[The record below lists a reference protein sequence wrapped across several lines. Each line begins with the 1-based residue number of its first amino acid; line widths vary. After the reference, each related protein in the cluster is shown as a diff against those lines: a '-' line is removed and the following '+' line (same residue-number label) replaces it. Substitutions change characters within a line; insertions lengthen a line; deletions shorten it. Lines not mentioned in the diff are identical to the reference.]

1 MVGVCARLLVFLP
14 LVAFTL
20 GCGSSSKPAAVSTGA
35 APPPPPPPSAAST
48 PLRATFRALD
58 HRPKVDT
65 PWRYVVGAAPNDANG
80 RPITSLVH
88 VRVRVR
94 GVWLEFGSNRFT
106 GAYQDQVS
114 WPPSARGKLL
124 IFEATVAQGTRLKTF
139 RFWLRPR

>member
-1 MVGVCARLLVFLP
+1 MVGVHVRLLVLLP
-14 LVAFTL
+14 LLAIAL
-20 GCGSSSKPAAVSTGA
+20 GCGSSSKRAAVSTGA
-35 APPPPPPPSAAST
+35 APPPPPPAAT
-48 PLRATFRALD
+48 NRALRATFRALD

-65 PWRYVVGAAPNDANG
+65 PWRYVVGATPNDADG
-80 RPITSLVH
+80 RPITSVVH
-88 VRVRVR
+88 VRVRVN
-94 GVWLEFGSNRFT
+94 GVWLEFGSNSFT

>member
-1 MVGVCARLLVFLP
+1 MVGVRARLLVLLP
-14 LVAFTL
+14 LAALAL
-20 GCGSSSKPAAVSTGA
+20 GCGSSSKRAVVSTGA
-35 APPPPPPPSAAST
+35 APPPPQPPAAAGT

-65 PWRYVVGAAPNDANG
+65 PWRYVVGAAPTDANG
-80 RPITSLVH
+80 TPITSLLH
-88 VRVRVR
+88 VRVRVN

-124 IFEATVAQGTRLKTF
+124 IFEATVEQGTRLKKF

>member
-20 GCGSSSKPAAVSTGA
+20 GCGSSSKPAAV
-35 APPPPPPPSAAST
+35 
-48 PLRATFRALD
+48 
-58 HRPKVDT
+58 
-65 PWRYVVGAAPNDANG
+65 NDANG

>member
-1 MVGVCARLLVFLP
+1 MVGVRARLLVFLP
-14 LVAFTL
+14 LVAVAL
-20 GCGSSSKPAAVSTGA
+20 GCGSSSKPTAVSTGA
-35 APPPPPPPSAAST
+35 APPPPPPPAAAST
-48 PLRATFRALD
+48 TLRATFRALD
-58 HRPKVDT
+58 HRPKVNT
-65 PWRYVVGAAPNDANG
+65 PWRYVVGAVPNDANG

-88 VRVRVR
+88 VRVRVN